1 MDVVVVLVFISLMLV
16 FGALVFFA
24 SRLKDGDFDH
34 GDRLSLLPL
43 QDDEGT
49 SDELMS
55 DEGSVDDAD
64 QGIAA
69 ATDPDDKRSAAKEE
83 DPTHGCR

>member
-1 MDVVVVLVFISLMLV
+1 LDVVVVLVFISLMLV

-49 SDELMS
+49 SDEGTSDERMS

-69 ATDPDDKRSAAKEE
+69 ATDPIAVPQMPIK
-83 DPTHGCR
+83 

>member
-1 MDVVVVLVFISLMLV
+1 
-16 FGALVFFA
+16 
-24 SRLKDGDFDH
+24 
-34 GDRLSLLPL
+34 L

-49 SDELMS
+49 SDEGTSDERMS

-83 DPTHGCR
+83 DSTHGSR